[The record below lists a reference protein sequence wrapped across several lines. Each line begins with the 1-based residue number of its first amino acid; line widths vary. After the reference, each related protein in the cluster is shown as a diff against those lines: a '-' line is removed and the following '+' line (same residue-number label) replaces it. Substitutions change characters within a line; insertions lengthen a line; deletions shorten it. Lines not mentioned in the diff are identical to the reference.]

1 MKNLGIGWKIG
12 ILLAVILITDMGKSL
27 IGTWQL
33 SRINESTRK
42 LVEVMGRNQALAHQ
56 LKTDIANSIR
66 FEKNAVLSTNIQD
79 SNRFAESARKSFENA
94 LLVLQD
100 INGSFDTTSPEIRNN
115 LANMAKALDDMQK
128 VQTQVLELAILN
140 TNIRATGLLE
150 GKLDP
155 KLEVYRS
162 SLLLIKD
169 RLEKESSQLPAG
181 EAGNEKRLKSLQK
194 TVKIQGLISK
204 TWELEESLYFHI
216 NQTDESNMTRV
227 DRKLEIILRNLD
239 EGLKSLG
246 SMSDERDSPE
256 INRLINMMEDI
267 GSMVADL
274 TKLSHTNS
282 NVRSSEIT
290 MTQTVEKG
298 NRAMAAAETLVNLV
312 TTQMK
317 ASVDENNSIYNQTMI
332 WYSAGTLFSIIMA
345 ISVGYLITRGITN
358 PLNRSLEVLDA
369 ISQGDLT
376 KRMDLDQK
384 DEVGRM
390 ARSMNRV
397 SDQLRNM
404 MGKINDAYSQMNTS
418 STEMGAAIQ
427 SMAAS
432 SEQISM
438 SVAGISTAS
447 EEISTNVSSIS
458 SSAQSTARN
467 VQIANDSVIQ
477 INQALQG
484 IAQDA
489 AQGSRK
495 SSEAHVVS
503 REASTSINSLNR
515 AAQDI
520 TKVTDTIKSIAL
532 QTNLLALNA
541 TIEATAAG
549 DAGKGFGVVAGEIKE
564 LANQSG
570 RAAEDIERRIQE
582 VQDQTRL
589 TVDMIQRVA
598 VLFREVDEASNRI
611 SSSVGQQTQSTTLVV
626 SNVNQAAAGVAE
638 IARSLA
644 EVGKGMSELSRNA
657 SEAAKGAT
665 EVSRSNSEVSMQMLE
680 MSSRLQDVSKA
691 TMENQKA

>member
-66 FEKNAVLSTNIQD
+66 FEKNAVLSTNIPD
-79 SNRFAESARKSFENA
+79 SKRFAETARKSFENA

-155 KLEVYRS
+155 KMEVYRS

-181 EAGNEKRLKSLQK
+181 EAGNEKRLKALQK

-204 TWELEESLYFHI
+204 TWELEESLYYHI
-216 NQTDESNMTRV
+216 NQSDESNMTRV
-227 DRKLEIILRNLD
+227 DRKLEVILRNLD

-298 NRAMAAAETLVNLV
+298 NRAMTAAETLVNLV
-312 TTQMK
+312 TAQMK
-317 ASVDENNSIYNQTMI
+317 TSVDENNNIYNQTMI
-332 WYSAGTLFSIIMA
+332 WYTTGTLFSIIMA

-358 PLNRSLEVLDA
+358 PLNRSLEILDA

-467 VQIANDSVIQ
+467 VQIANDSVVQ

-495 SSEAHVVS
+495 SSEAHLVS